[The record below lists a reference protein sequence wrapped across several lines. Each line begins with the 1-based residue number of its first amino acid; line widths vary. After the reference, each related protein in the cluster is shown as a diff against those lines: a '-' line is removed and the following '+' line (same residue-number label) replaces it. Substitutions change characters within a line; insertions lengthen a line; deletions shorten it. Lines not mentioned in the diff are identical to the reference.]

1 MALKRNARKK
11 DFEYYLTNLDWDD
24 GTPIDR
30 SIHQF
35 TRNDVFDHTYERPG
49 FYSIKGLV
57 FKYAPVPLDITPES
71 KDNMSEDY
79 TTVSNTYFNGHPSEG
94 TAWYYVESKNPV
106 AEYTS
111 SLVDVRFRR
120 NFDDANFQIG
130 EPYKGDN
137 EVSVEGQEFA
147 SDFHDGDMIDLT
159 FYVPESWSNTIVAS
173 LPRRASGDRMP
184 GIQIKIPIK
193 LDIATTDYFYY
204 SFEANLPNPNIEQ
217 TAGDPISEGDPK
229 FSLIRKS
236 NYLITENVYPPRLIS
251 GSDGAVDVED
261 VDWSKRF
268 TSSRIVQG
276 KGGHSDRNDRDTR
289 VEDKGWQ
296 KISGYVFAQERDA
309 VDSNGADI
317 SKLDYDNNYAT
328 IVITPERWEDT
339 QQGIYHNDPDL
350 DYKNNEYMAI
360 RNLSIKVPNSKNII
374 RPIEWQRFYS
384 NIVVNPRDDYQ
395 SPLYELN
402 DFAMIGGVSK
412 KSSHFKTLTSLTA
425 FDIDNQN
432 YKNNSLVGQYNV
444 YDVLALYDTMAKY
457 DEKYYNDILDP
468 YISEVYEDYSPNW
481 GEYRYDSDIGY
492 SQYTKKS
499 LYNKPKIHDGV
510 IDESF
515 HGVFKDTEIVDI
527 DVSTT
532 KVHEGVIPL
541 WKQMGLQEENN
552 VPTEQIY
559 WKNII
564 PKDYKLTDRSGFSQ
578 EPLED
583 PTKGSI
589 TPRIPRLV
597 WVIDEENN
605 QTWNGDYY
613 WPQLP
618 KMTRGGVFSEP
629 IDLEQYGAGII
640 TTDTPIDE
648 TLFNLTFDADDVEE
662 LLDITDNYNIE
673 YRVDG
678 LLDLNENGR
687 VDLVTRDITDTL
699 EKDFNR
705 QAF

>member
-1 MALKRNARKK
+1 MALKRNAKKK

-35 TRNDVFDHTYERPG
+35 TRNDVFDHTYEKPG
-49 FYSIKGLV
+49 YYSTKGLV
-57 FKYAPVPLDITPES
+57 FKYAAVPLDATPES
-71 KDNMSEDY
+71 KENMSEDY
-79 TTVSNTYFNGHPSEG
+79 TTVSNTYFSGHPSEG
-94 TAWYYVESKNPV
+94 TTWYYVESKLPI
-106 AEYTS
+106 AEHTS

-120 NFDDANFQIG
+120 NFHDAEWEIG

-137 EVSVEGQEFA
+137 FVVVEGIEFA
-147 SDFHDGDMIDLT
+147 SDYHDGDMIDIPL
-159 FYVPESWSNTIVAS
+159 FLPESWSNTIVAE

-193 LDIATTDYFYY
+193 LDIAKTDYFYY

-217 TAGDPISEGDPK
+217 VYGAPITEGDPR

-236 NYLITENVYPPRLIS
+236 NYRISENVYGPKFIS
-251 GSDGAVDVED
+251 GSDGVVNVED
-261 VDWSKRF
+261 VDWGKKF

-276 KGGHSDRNDRDTR
+276 VGGHSENSRDNK

-296 KISGYVFAQERDA
+296 KISGYVFAQERDD
-309 VDSNGADI
+309 VDSNGVNI
-317 SKLDYDNNYAT
+317 SSLDYDNNYAT
-328 IVITPERWEDT
+328 IVITPDRWEDT
-339 QQGIYHNDPDL
+339 QQGIYYNNEDL
-350 DYKNNEYMAI
+350 DYKNNEHMAI
-360 RNLSIKVPNSKNII
+360 RNLSIKFPNSKNII

-412 KSSHFKTLTSLTA
+412 KSSHFKTLTSLTS
-425 FDIDNQN
+425 FDIDDQN

-481 GEYRYDSDIGY
+481 GEFKYESNIGY
-492 SQYTKKS
+492 QYSKKS

-515 HGVFKDTEIVDI
+515 HGVFKDTEITDI

-532 KVHEGVIPL
+532 KVYEGVIPL
-541 WKQMGLQEENN
+541 WKQMGLEEENN
-552 VPTEQIY
+552 TPNVESY
-559 WKNII
+559 FKNII
-564 PKDYKLTDRSGFSQ
+564 PKDYKLTDRSGFSK

-583 PTKGSI
+583 PTKGAI

-597 WVIDEENN
+597 WVIDEEDEQN
-605 QTWNGDYY
+605 WNGDYY

-618 KMTRGGVFSEP
+618 KMTKGGVFAEP
-629 IDLEQYGAGII
+629 IDLNLYGAGMI
-640 TTDTPIDE
+640 TSDQPIDE

-662 LLDITDNYNIE
+662 LQDITDNYNIE
-673 YRVDG
+673 YRTDG
-678 LLDLNENGR
+678 LLDLDDNGR
-687 VDLVTRDITDTL
+687 VDLITSDITDNL
-699 EKDFNR
+699 ETDLNR